1 MFGAWVIVS
10 SPLILGHDGKCG
22 SSVRVFFFR
31 PLKTA
36 VTNSFRPQ
44 NERVWRVVANPTA
57 IAINQAWHGH
67 PGRFIR
73 AANSTQT
80 WAKPLSSSSHA
91 VLVFSDIDAAGSTA
105 VATVDLVKDLG
116 LSAATAAGAQVHDV
130 WRGKE
135 LGAVGASGRFTTDA
149 LAKHD
154 SVLLKFSW

>member
-10 SPLILGHDGKCG
+10 SPLILGHDGKRG
-22 SSVRVFFFR
+22 SSDSFLL
-31 PLKTA
+31 PTSK
-36 VTNSFRPQ
+36 NSCHKVSDHSK

-80 WAKPLSSSSHA
+80 WAKPLSPSSHA
-91 VLVFSDIDAAGSTA
+91 VLVFSDVEGSTA

-116 LSAATAAGAQVHDV
+116 LSAATAGGAQVHDV